1 MVVERSSQGCVGAR
15 FGAVGF
21 RVEEVMIILGLLLLL
36 LGAVL
41 SIPLLWS
48 AGVIVLIVGLAL
60 MIVGRSGRPIG
71 GRAHYW

>member
-1 MVVERSSQGCVGAR
+1 MVGLATLLGVRGVWD
-15 FGAVGF
+15 VGF
-21 RVEEVMIILGLLLLL
+21 RVQEVMVILGLLLL

-41 SIPLLWS
+41 AIPLLWL

-60 MIVGRSGRPIG
+60 LVVGRSGRQIG

>member
-1 MVVERSSQGCVGAR
+1 
-15 FGAVGF
+15 
-21 RVEEVMIILGLLLLL
+21 MIILGLLLLL

-41 SIPLLWS
+41 AIPLLWS

-60 MIVGRSGRPIG
+60 LIVGRSGRQIG